1 METRANYVIV
11 GIFTVV
17 AILAAFGFV
26 YWIARFGET
35 GETAMLRF
43 RIPGSAS
50 GLGRGSSVLF
60 NGVKVGTV
68 GRVYIDPKN
77 PTVAIADTQVDAKTP
92 VTRSTVAD
100 VGIAGLTGQANIELR
115 GGNPAEPNLLAQAAE
130 HGSIAEIQANPSA
143 VTNLLEKA
151 QDIFTHADKVLDGL
165 QGFVQD
171 NRAPLTKTIGNVEK
185 FSQALANNSDKVDD
199 FLASAGELATTL
211 RGVSGKL
218 GGTLDS
224 AKGLLDAVNRDK
236 VAKVVDN
243 LQAFSGRLD
252 SASRN
257 LDEIMAN
264 VDDASKSLK
273 TLSDNANGT
282 LGKVDGILD
291 SVDPAT
297 VRSALANINDAS
309 RTANQA
315 MTDISK
321 VTTRV
326 GEHADDVDRIIS
338 HARDVMD
345 SLNEASTRVNGI
357 LVKVDK
363 MLGSGDTS
371 GLVQEAKDTLKS
383 FKQMADTINARLGPI
398 TAGIARFSGQGLNN
412 VDQLV
417 NEARRA
423 INRIEE
429 AFTGLARNPQRLLTG
444 GEGSVRQYDGRL
456 RR

>member
-35 GETAMLRF
+35 GDTAMLRF

-60 NGVKVGTV
+60 NGVKVGSV
-68 GRVYIDPKN
+68 DRIYIDPKN

-130 HGSIAEIQANPSA
+130 HGSIAEIKANPSA

-151 QDIFTHADKVLDGL
+151 QDIFTKVDIVLDGL

-171 NRAPLTKTIGNVEK
+171 NRKPLTATIGNVQK
-185 FSQALANNSDKVDD
+185 FSQALANNSDNIDD
-199 FLASAGELATTL
+199 FLSSAGDLATTL

-218 GGTLDS
+218 GSTLDS

-243 LQAFSGRLD
+243 VQTFTGRLD

-257 LDEIMAN
+257 LDRIMAN

-273 TLSDNANGT
+273 TLSDGANGT
-282 LGKVDGILD
+282 LRKVDGILD
-291 SVDPAT
+291 SVDPAE
-297 VRSALANINDAS
+297 VRSAIANINDAS
-309 RTANQA
+309 KSANAA
-315 MTDISK
+315 MADISK
-321 VTTRV
+321 VTEKV
-326 GEHADDVDRIIS
+326 GEHADDVDRIMAE
-338 HARDVMD
+338 ARNVMD
-345 SLNEASTRVNGI
+345 RLNEASSRVNGI
-357 LVKVDK
+357 LAKVDN
-363 MLGSGDTS
+363 MLGSGDTN
-371 GLVQEAKDTLKS
+371 GLIQEAKDTLKS
-383 FKQMADTINARLGPI
+383 FKQMADTLNARLGPI

-417 NEARRA
+417 SEARRA
-423 INRIEE
+423 VSRIEE
-429 AFTGLARNPQRLLTG
+429 AFTGLAQNPQRIITG
-444 GEGSVRQYDGRL
+444 GEGTVRQYDGRL

>member
-1 METRANYVIV
+1 
-11 GIFTVV
+11 
-17 AILAAFGFV
+17 
-26 YWIARFGET
+26 
-35 GETAMLRF
+35 
-43 RIPGSAS
+43 
-50 GLGRGSSVLF
+50 
-60 NGVKVGTV
+60 
-68 GRVYIDPKN
+68 
-77 PTVAIADTQVDAKTP
+77 
-92 VTRSTVAD
+92 
-100 VGIAGLTGQANIELR
+100 
-115 GGNPAEPNLLAQAAE
+115 
-130 HGSIAEIQANPSA
+130 
-143 VTNLLEKA
+143 
-151 QDIFTHADKVLDGL
+151 
-165 QGFVQD
+165 
-171 NRAPLTKTIGNVEK
+171 
-185 FSQALANNSDKVDD
+185 
-199 FLASAGELATTL
+199 
-211 RGVSGKL
+211 
-218 GGTLDS
+218 
-224 AKGLLDAVNRDK
+224 
-236 VAKVVDN
+236 
-243 LQAFSGRLD
+243 
-252 SASRN
+252 
-257 LDEIMAN
+257 
-264 VDDASKSLK
+264 
-273 TLSDNANGT
+273 
-282 LGKVDGILD
+282 
-291 SVDPAT
+291 

-315 MTDISK
+315 MMDISK

-338 HARDVMD
+338 QARDVMD

>member
-17 AILAAFGFV
+17 AIIAAFGFV

-35 GETAMLRF
+35 GETAALRF

-60 NGVKVGTV
+60 NGVKVGSV
-68 GRVYIDPKN
+68 ERVYIDPKN

-92 VTRSTVAD
+92 VTQSTVAD

-130 HGSIAEIQANPSA
+130 RNSIAEIQANPSA

-151 QDIFTHADKVLDGL
+151 QDIFARTDKVLDGL

-171 NRAPLTKTIGNVEK
+171 SRGPLTQTIRNTEK
-185 FSQALANNSDKVDD
+185 FSQALADNSDKVDD
-199 FLASAGELATTL
+199 FLASAGDLATTL

-218 GGTLDS
+218 GSTLDS
-224 AKGLLDAVNRDK
+224 AKGLIDAVNHDK

-243 LQAFSGRLD
+243 IQTFTGRLD
-252 SASRN
+252 HASRN
-257 LDEIMAN
+257 LDQIMAN
-264 VDDASKSLK
+264 VDEASKSLK
-273 TLSDNANGT
+273 TLSDGANGT
-282 LGKVDGILD
+282 LRKVDGILD
-291 SVDPAT
+291 SVDPAE
-297 VRSALANINDAS
+297 VRSALANINEAS
-309 RTANQA
+309 KSANAA
-315 MTDISK
+315 MADISK

-326 GEHADDVDRIIS
+326 GEHADDIDHIM
-338 HARDVMD
+338 AEGRDVMD
-345 SLNEASTRVNGI
+345 KLNDASTRVNGI
-357 LVKVDK
+357 LVKVDN
-363 MLGSGDTS
+363 MLGSGDTN
-371 GLVQEAKDTLKS
+371 GLIQQAKDTLKS
-383 FKQMADTINARLGPI
+383 FRQMADTINAKLGPI

-417 NEARRA
+417 SEARRA

-429 AFTGLARNPQRLLTG
+429 AFTGLAQNPQRILTG